1 LRLFLRRTYQFDV
14 KEDLKEI
21 TAMFD
26 HLAIVAVMAAVLNTD
41 CTDSVDEPQFRI
53 KTKRDND
60 KVEVKV

>member
-1 LRLFLRRTYQFDV
+1 
-14 KEDLKEI
+14 
-21 TAMFD
+21 MFD